1 VQKKAQAILDALECP
16 EGELSIVI
24 VDDDQIA
31 HLNETYLQHQ
41 GPTNVISF
49 PMREGEFGDMHPELL
64 GDVVISLDTCA
75 RESAEAGMPAQQR
88 FDELMIH
95 GILHLFGYD
104 HVFSE
109 EQAQVMDAKSRE
121 MMDLIKD
128 L

>member
-1 VQKKAQAILDALECP
+1 MERKAQAILNGLECP
-16 EGELSIVI
+16 DGELSIVI

-31 HLNETYLQHQ
+31 RLNEMYLNHQ

-49 PMREGEFGDMHPELL
+49 PMREGEHGDIHPELL
-64 GDVVISLDTCA
+64 GDVVISLDTCE
-75 RESAEAGMPAQQR
+75 RESRDAGMPAGRR

-104 HVFSE
+104 HIHSE
-109 EQAQVMDAKSRE
+109 EQASIMEAKSRE
-121 MMDLIKD
+121 MMDLIKN